1 MLSFLQR
8 ELELG
13 GIGGGQE
20 RDSDPAAHPEK
31 CISPPPP
38 KRQTY
43 KKSLFGEKEVRLLN
57 WHRSGSRRADLPEED
72 VL

>member
-13 GIGGGQE
+13 VMGVTRSEIQALQ
-20 RDSDPAAHPEK
+20 PTQKTAFH
-31 CISPPPP
+31 PPPP

-43 KKSLFGEKEVRLLN
+43 KKSLFGEKEVWLLN